1 MENGN
6 NSSPKMN
13 KKKMMIIVAALA
25 VVIVVAAV
33 VLLTNKKGVENNNE
47 QNAPAVE
54 NTELSTDVIG
64 ADGEPA
70 EIVPEEQKI
79 EAQAQVPGGSLVT
92 KDNKVI
98 TTEGIVTENN
108 AVPASPTAPKQTPV
122 IPKESLPASV
132 IKLDVS
138 AAGFSPNSF
147 EVKAGAPVTMAVT
160 SADQSTHVFFF
171 DDASLSAVA
180 IGIDPGTTRAITFN
194 APSKA
199 GEYTFRCDV
208 PGHAQRG
215 ETGKMIVK

>member
-6 NSSPKMN
+6 NSSAKMN
-13 KKKMMIIVAALA
+13 KKKMIIIVAALA
-25 VVIVVAAV
+25 VVIIIAVV
-33 VLLTNKKGVENNNE
+33 VLLTNKKGSNNE
-47 QNAPAVE
+47 PVVNPEQTT
-54 NTELSTDVIG
+54 TESTEVTG
-64 ADGEPA
+64 TDGTPA
-70 EIVPEEQKI
+70 EVVPLEEKDG
-79 EAQAQVPGGSLVT
+79 AKAQVPGGSLVT

-132 IKLDVS
+132 TKLDVS

-147 EVKAGAPVTMAVT
+147 TVKAGAPVTLAVT
-160 SADQSTHVFFF
+160 SADRSTHVFFF

>member
-6 NSSPKMN
+6 NSSSKMN

-25 VVIVVAAV
+25 VVVVIALV
-33 VLLTNKKGVENNNE
+33 VLLTNKKGSENNESVTPE
-47 QNAPAVE
+47 QTT
-54 NTELSTDVIG
+54 TESTEVTG
-64 ADGEPA
+64 ADGTPA
-70 EIVPEEQKI
+70 EVVPVEVKND
-79 EAQAQVPGGSLVT
+79 AKAQVPGGSLVT

-132 IKLDVS
+132 NKLDVS
-138 AAGFSPNSF
+138 ATGFSPNSF
-147 EVKAGAPVTMAVT
+147 EVKAGAPVTLAVT
-160 SADQSTHVFFF
+160 SADKSTHVFFF

>member
-25 VVIVVAAV
+25 VVVVIALV
-33 VLLTNKKGVENNNE
+33 VLLTNKKGAENNE
-47 QNAPAVE
+47 PVAPANE
-54 NTELSTDVIG
+54 NTEQSTEVTG
-64 ADGEPA
+64 VDGTPA
-70 EIVPEEQKI
+70 EVVPLEEKDG
-79 EAQAQVPGGSLVT
+79 AKAQVPGGSLVT

-132 IKLDVS
+132 TKLDVS
-138 AAGFSPNSF
+138 ATGFSPNSF
-147 EVKAGAPVTMAVT
+147 EVKAGAPVTLAVT
-160 SADQSTHVFFF
+160 SADRSTHVFFF